1 MSTYTNVRGIAR
13 PAASSFSLGRF
24 VALVAGTFVV
34 GVEALIAR
42 AELRRSRKQL
52 SELDDRLL
60 QDIGL
65 DRARARYEASRGFWD

>member
-1 MSTYTNVRGIAR
+1 MSTYTNVREIAR
-13 PAASSFSLGRF
+13 PATSSFSLGRF
-24 VALVAGTFVV
+24 TALVAGTVVV
-34 GVEALIAR
+34 GLEALIAR

-65 DRARARYEASRGFWD
+65 DRARARHEATRGFWD